1 MSVKFPCSG
10 FRSSEGS
17 KLKNIGTDVI
27 FAHEQ
32 CVVPKRHLY
41 RKMTSHNKKK
51 IKKKMTKDSSSFSC
65 IFEDNCM
72 NISFRNCLPQK
83 LIFLTETKKVLGTY
97 CQWANSPYRVT
108 FSVRWRSL
116 SMIVYKHTH

>member
-32 CVVPKRHLY
+32 WVVPKRHLY
-41 RKMTSHNKKK
+41 TKMTSHIEKK
-51 IKKKMTKDSSSFSC
+51 IRKKMTKDSSLFSC
-65 IFEDNCM
+65 VFEDHCM
-72 NISFRNCLPQK
+72 NISFHNCVPK
-83 LIFLTETKKVLGTY
+83 TSIFLTSFCDKEMAS
-97 CQWANSPYRVT
+97 C
-108 FSVRWRSL
+108 
-116 SMIVYKHTH
+116 SM